1 MNIQL
6 QGRNI
11 TITDQI
17 QAYVEKKSARLAR
30 YLPQI
35 DEVRG
40 ELTKAKTRSADDRF
54 TFQLTIWANR
64 RILRSE
70 EITGDVFASID
81 AAVDKIARQI
91 EKVEG
96 RRKNRR
102 RKASLVE
109 NTEAVL
115 AAVALLDEPVEDT
128 EESEARVIRRKKFML
143 QPMNEAE
150 AQEQLELL
158 GHDFFLYFNPD
169 EKSVN
174 LIYRRK
180 DRNYGLLQPQIN

>member
-1 MNIQL
+1 MNVYV

-11 TITDQI
+11 TINDRI
-17 QAYVEKKSARLAR
+17 QDYVEKKSTRLER
-30 YLPQI
+30 LLPQI
-35 DEVRG
+35 NEIRG
-40 ELTKAKTRSADDRF
+40 ELTRANTRSADDRF
-54 TFQLTIWANR
+54 TFQLTTWANR
-64 RILRSE
+64 QIFRSE
-70 EITGDVFASID
+70 VVTGDVFASID
-81 AAVDKIARQI
+81 AAIDKMARQI

-96 RRKNRR
+96 RRKRRR

-115 AAVALLDEPVEDT
+115 AAVAIEEDQEDEVPQLV
-128 EESEARVIRRKKFML
+128 RRKEFVL
-143 QPMNEAE
+143 QPMNEEE

-169 EKSVN
+169 DKSVN

-180 DRNYGLLQPQIN
+180 DGNYGLLQPKIA

>member
-1 MNIQL
+1 MNIQV

-11 TITDQI
+11 TISDRVQE
-17 QAYVEKKSARLAR
+17 YVEKKSARLER
-30 YLPQI
+30 YLPQV

-40 ELTKAKTRSADDRF
+40 ELTRSSTRSSDDRF

-64 RILRSE
+64 QILRSE
-70 EITGDVFASID
+70 EVTGDIFASID
-81 AAVDKIARQI
+81 VAIDKIVRQI

-96 RRKNRR
+96 RRKSR
-102 RKASLVE
+102 RKKAASLVE
-109 NTEAVL
+109 NTAAVL
-115 AAVALLDEPVEDT
+115 DAVAML
-128 EESEARVIRRKKFML
+128 EESEESNEPSIVRRKQFVL
-143 QPMNEAE
+143 QPMNEEE

-169 EKSVN
+169 DRSVN

-180 DRNYGLLQPQIN
+180 DGNFGLLQPTIV

>member
-17 QAYVEKKSARLAR
+17 QTYVEKKSARLAR

-40 ELTKAKTRSADDRF
+40 ELTRAKTRSANDRF

-64 RILRSE
+64 QILRAE
-70 EITGDVFASID
+70 EITGDIFASID
-81 AAVDKIARQI
+81 ASIDKMARQI

-115 AAVALLDEPVEDT
+115 AAVATADGITEGAEEYEPHI
-128 EESEARVIRRKKFML
+128 IRRKKFML
-143 QPMNEAE
+143 QPMNEEE

-169 EKSVN
+169 DKSVN

-180 DRNYGLLQPQIN
+180 DGNYGLLQPQIS